1 MQTLREVRIVPILLQ
16 KSPIGKAIAPWIE
29 LELGTARPAQ
39 SQAAEP
45 QDALEMCKQHLNP
58 FPITARS
65 LKCLGLGQR
74 PSNVTS
80 LLVDAARHPTEGRLW
95 AALRLQRAATAV
107 PHAGPIKKCLAI
119 VDQPARRREDLASG
133 AGVHV
138 ALFVEPEVVPTE
150 GPILAPRLVDD
161 RDVRSDL
168 LVLNEPVE
176 VCSRAVGGIGR
187 QPLGLQTK
195 ALLGSLDHSLGSA
208 DLGLPDGA
216 GGFDIHDDAKLHVD
230 QIIVGIGKEGWPTH
244 RARPLG

>member
-1 MQTLREVRIVPILLQ
+1 MALKRLRCGGQRWRPGNELSQPTQVLGDRRQ
-16 KSPIGKAIAPWIE
+16 IE

-208 DLGLPDGA
+208 DLG
-216 GGFDIHDDAKLHVD
+216 
-230 QIIVGIGKEGWPTH
+230 
-244 RARPLG
+244 